1 MSPQHSGCSSGTQLE
16 KFLSF
21 NLGMM
26 SKPLKLRP
34 RFTIRTATQ
43 TCNSGFYTCHA
54 GQVSCNILYY
64 RVNFRTA
71 ANCYNH
77 GDRPHGTVYQLP
89 GFASSPHQLFAL
101 PGKDIRKDRNPLSEL
116 VVLAGRIRGAEPRHG
131 TRYRVV
137 GSHLGAIVHSLR
149 DDRWL
154 DESLFL
160 APMLKV
166 ARSPRP

>member
-1 MSPQHSGCSSGTQLE
+1 MSAAMSPQHSGCSSGTQLE

-77 GDRPHGTVYQLP
+77 GDRPHGTVTSYLGLLP
-89 GFASSPHQLFAL
+89 RRTSFSRSLGRTSVKIGIHSASLLFSQAAYEAL
-101 PGKDIRKDRNPLSEL
+101 NQGT
-116 VVLAGRIRGAEPRHG
+116 EPA
-131 TRYRVV
+131 TV
-137 GSHLGAIVHSLR
+137 
-149 DDRWL
+149 
-154 DESLFL
+154 
-160 APMLKV
+160 
-166 ARSPRP
+166 